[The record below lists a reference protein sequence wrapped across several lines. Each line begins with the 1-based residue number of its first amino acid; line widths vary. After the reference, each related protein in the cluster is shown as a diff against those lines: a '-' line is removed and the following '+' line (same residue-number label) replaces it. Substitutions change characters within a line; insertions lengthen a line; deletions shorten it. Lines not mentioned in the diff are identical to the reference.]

1 MVNPHLMA
9 GSNFK
14 VLPKLGKVL
23 VMIDRLGNENY
34 QPCFIPLEGGI
45 PKLFLEKSIAIN
57 R

>member
-1 MVNPHLMA
+1 MA